1 MGVTILLAAAK
12 LGRLVLSQF
21 VRCEHCRWN
30 ARVQNCASSVQ
41 FMCREQSSLHFIY
54 PEVQM
59 KRAYLLYNAVQLTA
73 VWEAAAGHE
82 VGSAYDTRCCLY
94 TVRSKLDMS
103 QLNLPHAT
111 DN

>member
-12 LGRLVLSQF
+12 LGRIVLSQF

-59 KRAYLLYNAVQLTA
+59 KRAYLLYNATYSSLGGCSRA
-73 VWEAAAGHE
+73 
-82 VGSAYDTRCCLY
+82 
-94 TVRSKLDMS
+94 RSGKCIRYEMLFICRA
-103 QLNLPHAT
+103 LKA
-111 DN
+111 